1 MLSDFKIFRY
11 PFMDAVAGKKF
22 STHGYNYMDIV
33 TDGAI
38 NPAVNY
44 PGGAF
49 EEDLYIE
56 FENEDKL
63 LINQEVSNFLIRR
76 YDRAKMWYQ
85 PYSQEHATVQGGFGN
100 LYVIL
105 KKYKT
110 TVFDP
115 PKENPYVSFREEV
128 VNVGGAGDVSKWL
141 GKNRMVS
148 TYALKIP
155 YIPPKYSNIQY
166 ICESN
171 ATTWNI
177 KLKAY
182 QIDDNNNADTL
193 LIDLSA
199 NAQSEIKSYSTRY
212 DLLLHNRDSDTT
224 KSFYIQLLWI
234 K

>member
-11 PFMDAVAGKKF
+11 PFMDPVAGKKF

-44 PGGAF
+44 PGGGL

-63 LINQEVSNFLIRR
+63 LINHEISNFPIRR

-85 PYSQEHATVQGGFGN
+85 PYSQENATVQGGYGN

-110 TVFDP
+110 TVFNP
-115 PKENPYVSFREEV
+115 PKENPYISYTEEV
-128 VNVGGAGDVSKWL
+128 ENIAGAGTVNRWL
-141 GKNRMVS
+141 GKNKIDS
-148 TYALKIP
+148 AYELKIP
-155 YIPPKYSNIQY
+155 YIPIKYKTIQY
-166 ICESN
+166 TLAST
-171 ATTWNI
+171 ATSFSITLTGYGINQSPPVITIFNI
-177 KLKAY
+177 
-182 QIDDNNNADTL
+182 
-193 LIDLSA
+193 SA
-199 NAQSEIKSYSTRY
+199 NTQSTSNSYSTRFNLSLENK
-212 DLLLHNRDSDTT
+212 DTDTT
-224 KSFYIQLLWI
+224 KTFVSNLIWL